1 MTSDIC
7 SDPKSSSECVLTGCD
22 VPQDQD
28 DGWPA
33 VGDGGKRNG
42 ASHPVPG
49 FRPSK
54 RVSRLGQTASK
65 WCKRAYAVESLSA
78 GAGRLSEIRA
88 ICNRR
93 REESGIPLSN
103 GLRSLA
109 AAWNRGQ
116 PESRFNAGR
125 SPLWPAL
132 FKCSDWLP
140 SVPGAAAVEGVAKPR
155 GRRRD
160 TQFPGIH
167 SVPALADETIERTLH
182 ETFGKGLSKQM
193 QNGEVIGEGMK
204 RDSRRRHLPEEMGM
218 CEQCIGTPQAQIL
231 ISSYLPRHTM
241 LGGLKFWCHHCS
253 PHTFPYFRLPFEAA
267 SSQCDA
273 CLSRRQVCRSAS

>member
-49 FRPSK
+49 FRSSK

-65 WCKRAYAVESLSA
+65 WCKRAYVVESLST

-103 GLRSLA
+103 GLRSPA

-125 SPLWPAL
+125 SRCGRPCSSARIGCPLCPVQRLLKGWP
-132 FKCSDWLP
+132 S
-140 SVPGAAAVEGVAKPR
+140 PGAVAATPNSRVSTR
-155 GRRRD
+155 SR
-160 TQFPGIH
+160 H
-167 SVPALADETIERTLH
+167 WL
-182 ETFGKGLSKQM
+182 
-193 QNGEVIGEGMK
+193 MK
-204 RDSRRRHLPEEMGM
+204 RLKERCMKHLGKV
-218 CEQCIGTPQAQIL
+218 C
-231 ISSYLPRHTM
+231 SSKGRM
-241 LGGLKFWCHHCS
+241 E
-253 PHTFPYFRLPFEAA
+253 R
-267 SSQCDA
+267 
-273 CLSRRQVCRSAS
+273 